1 MNSFG
6 MVVSFYCDNYIAVL
20 INIVRLKT
28 KRPKGSMGRGR
39 YSQTPPYQ
47 RLENFSLLFL
57 ALG

>member
-6 MVVSFYCDNYIAVL
+6 MVVSFYCDNFTAVL

-28 KRPKGSMGRGR
+28 KRPKGSMGRSR
-39 YSQTPPYQ
+39 YSQTTPYE
-47 RLENFSLLFL
+47 RLEKFSLLFL